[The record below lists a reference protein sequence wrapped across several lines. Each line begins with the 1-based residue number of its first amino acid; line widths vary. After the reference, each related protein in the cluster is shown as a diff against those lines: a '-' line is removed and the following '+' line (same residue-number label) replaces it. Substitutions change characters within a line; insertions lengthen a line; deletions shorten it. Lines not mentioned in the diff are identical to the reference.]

1 MALSEA
7 IAMKSPMQERRRFP
21 RHLGVLPVEVRVA
34 SQSYPM
40 ECETTDISLC
50 GCYVKNMFTLPLGT
64 AVHLRI
70 RLNDAEFQIGGTVK
84 TADPGLGNGIEFAE
98 MSSPQRNELANH
110 LQKLLIVNAAAVGI
124 IR

>member
-1 MALSEA
+1 MNAP
-7 IAMKSPMQERRRFP
+7 IQERRRFP
-21 RHLGVLPVEVRVA
+21 RRTGSLPVQLRVA

-50 GCYVKNMFTLPLGT
+50 GCYVKNMFTLPIGT

-70 RLNDAEFQIGGTVK
+70 RLNDVEFQVDGHVK
-84 TADPGLGNGIEFAE
+84 TADPGLGNGIDFAE
-98 MSSPQRNELANH
+98 MSSRQREELAHH
-110 LQKLLIVNAAAVGI
+110 LEKLRVGNARAVGI

>member
-1 MALSEA
+1 
-7 IAMKSPMQERRRFP
+7 MKSPAQERRRFP
-21 RHLGVLPVEVRVA
+21 RHLGALPVEVRVA

-50 GCYVKNMFTLPLGT
+50 GCYVKNMFTLPVGT

-70 RLNDAEFQIGGTVK
+70 RLNDAEFQINGTVK
-84 TADPGLGNGIEFAE
+84 TADPGLGNGIDFAE
-98 MSSPQRNELANH
+98 MNARQRAELASN
-110 LQKLLIVNAAAVGI
+110 LEKLLIVNAEAARI

>member
-1 MALSEA
+1 MGPP
-7 IAMKSPMQERRRFP
+7 IQERRRFS
-21 RHLGVLPVEVRVA
+21 RHLGALPVEVRVP

-50 GCYVKNMFTLPLGT
+50 GCYVKNMFTLPIGT
-64 AVHLRI
+64 GVHLRI
-70 RLNDAEFQIGGTVK
+70 RLNDAEFQIDGTVK

-98 MSSPQRNELANH
+98 MNSRQRTELANR
-110 LQKLLIVNAAAVGI
+110 LEKLMIVNAEAARI